1 MHTGP
6 GSFWGACCCFKK
18 GLWEE
23 WGFFSSERKALPRL
37 QYIARTTDVVEEKDV
52 EARERLHFT
61 WSRQFLLVG
70 TVNFFLALVILS
82 MGYNS
87 WQLSSGPQACGPD
100 DNRLRAR
107 HRERTWEEGEKSS
120 GSHHRARCKRG
131 PCGVLQTESTSF
143 LLPSSCSSGETE
155 NQKGIMNPV
164 IYILM

>member
-100 DNRLRAR
+100 DDRLRVRCRQAR
-107 HRERTWEEGEKSS
+107 TTERDGREGPVAFSREK
-120 GSHHRARCKRG
+120 
-131 PCGVLQTESTSF
+131 VLPS
-143 LLPSSCSSGETE
+143 LLPSSCPSGETE
-155 NQKGIMNPV
+155 NQTGIMNPV
-164 IYILM
+164 IHILM